1 LQKRALTT
9 NTFSLIPE
17 TEKSSNFETNKETGK
32 VSQNQAKKRTK
43 VLTTKFSQNYKIFSK
58 FATIILSYS
67 YSPQVQNYSYN
78 CYFKIM

>member
-17 TEKSSNFETNKETGK
+17 TNKQTNKETGK

-43 VLTTKFSQNYKIFSK
+43 VLSTDQRKK
-58 FATIILSYS
+58 
-67 YSPQVQNYSYN
+67 
-78 CYFKIM
+78 